1 MEHPAWTLAL
11 VSGGFALM
19 GRVYLG
25 WRARRALRVAEPGGD
40 CHAALEALGREFGA
54 VIGVGIAV
62 LGMLAVGS
70 LEGTGPSALAG
81 AWLAILGVSWWLY
94 RGFASDQ
101 LRLLEAYRGAAWNA
115 PIQLALAAL
124 TLGPILGVPLCAAAL
139 AWLGL
144 VAAEGL
150 GRGDLV
156 APFAALAVYPGFV
169 VWGLWATAVI
179 RRHFRN
185 PNPLPGR
192 IRDRLQALLGGVAAE
207 NIVVL
212 PTEGRAF
219 YNAVALPA
227 QREAKV
233 WISQALLHELS
244 DDEAIATL
252 LHEHSHVERRDDLRR
267 AGWTLALHA
276 LALVVCWAIG
286 LMPGLV
292 SSTLLFAFAFFLA
305 STAIGQL
312 HELRADAAAAHHG
325 FAEAMGRAL
334 ATLHRVN
341 AVPSEAKNEGW
352 MTHPLLR
359 KRLAALGVELEPD
372 PADAEQPG

>member
-11 VSGGFALM
+11 AAGAFALV

-25 WRARRALRVAEPGGD
+25 WRASCALRAAEPGGD
-40 CHAALEALGREFGA
+40 GHAALEALGRDLGTL
-54 VIGVGIAV
+54 VGVGIAV

-70 LEGTGPSALAG
+70 LEGARPSVLAG
-81 AWLAILGVSWWLY
+81 AWLAILGVVWWLY

-115 PIQLALAAL
+115 PIHLALAAL
-124 TLGPILGVPLCAAAL
+124 TLGPMLGVPLGATAL

-144 VAAEGL
+144 AAAEGS

-169 VWGLWATAVI
+169 VWGLWATRVI
-179 RRHFRN
+179 QRHFRN
-185 PNPLPGR
+185 PAPIPAA
-192 IRDRLQALLGGVAAE
+192 IRDRLHALLGRAAADSM
-207 NIVVL
+207 VVL
-212 PTEGRAF
+212 PSEGRAF

-233 WISQALLHELS
+233 WISDALLHELS

-252 LHEHSHVERRDDLRR
+252 LHEHCHVERRDDLRR
-267 AGWTLALHA
+267 AGWTLGLHGAA
-276 LALVVCWAIG
+276 LALLWGIG
-286 LMPGLV
+286 LTPGVV
-292 SSTLLFAFAFFLA
+292 SSTLLFAIAFFVV
-305 STAIGQL
+305 STVIGQRQ
-312 HELRADAAAAHHG
+312 ELRADASAAQHG

-341 AVPSEAKNEGW
+341 AVPSEARNEGW

-359 KRLAALGVELEPD
+359 KRLTALGVELEPE
-372 PADAEQPG
+372 PADAEQSV